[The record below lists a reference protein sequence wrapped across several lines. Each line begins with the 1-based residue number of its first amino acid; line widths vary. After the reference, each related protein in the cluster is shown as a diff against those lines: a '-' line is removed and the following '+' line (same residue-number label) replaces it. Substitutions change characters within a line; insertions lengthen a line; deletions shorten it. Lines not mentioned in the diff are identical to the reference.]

1 MNIIAMTIIVR
12 LHNRYSNDI
21 TVINRIKF
29 HKNNSNRKGFDTQ
42 RNKNAL
48 ETISVC
54 KTCAENKNNQP
65 KPKITDSDKKLCIK
79 LVISGHTYI

>member
-1 MNIIAMTIIVR
+1 MIIIVR

-21 TVINRIKF
+21 SVFNRIKF
-29 HKNNSNRKGFDTQ
+29 HKNNSHRKGFDTQ
-42 RNKNAL
+42 RNKNTL

-65 KPKITDSDKKLCIK
+65 QPKITDSDKKLCIK
-79 LVISGHTYI
+79 LVISGHTNI